1 MSAGTVNTPHILLN
15 SGIGD
20 NHTLSAQNIP
30 TFHHLPDVGKNMSD
44 TAVMYI
50 SWEVDSSETFDL
62 LLNNMTARQ
71 EAFAE
76 WNATRTGRMAN
87 GVINMAAMLRMN
99 QSDPDVQSIL
109 QEFGDSTTGPTAGDF
124 EVLFIVSRFSL
135 TSAHTC

>member
-1 MSAGTVNTPHILLN
+1 MSAGSVNTPHILLN

-20 NHTLSAQNIP
+20 NQTLSAQNIT

-50 SWEVDSSETFDL
+50 SWEVDSNQTFDL
-62 LLNNMTARQ
+62 LLNNLTARQ

-76 WNATRTGRMAN
+76 WNATKTGRMAN
-87 GVINMAAMLRMN
+87 GVVNMAAMMRLN
-99 QSDPDVQSIL
+99 QSDPEVQSLL

-124 EVLFIVSRFSL
+124 ELLFIVSSFSL
-135 TSAHTC
+135 ISVHAY